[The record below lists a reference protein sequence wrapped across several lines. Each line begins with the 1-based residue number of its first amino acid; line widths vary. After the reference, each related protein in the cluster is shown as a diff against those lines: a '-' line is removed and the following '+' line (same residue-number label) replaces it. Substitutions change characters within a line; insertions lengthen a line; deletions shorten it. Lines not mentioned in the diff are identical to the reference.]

1 MSPRAASRLRGAHC
15 YVCGFLSA
23 YFQLV
28 DLCNFGSLR
37 CTTMEDALRNSM
49 FSLKSGRAG
58 LGGRKMV
65 RPPICVSP
73 HRACISVL
81 LVLASA
87 GLARAGPAKA
97 PAEPPETI
105 VAIGDVHGDLANF
118 EAILQETDLMNARHQ
133 WTGRGIVLVQTG
145 DVVDRGPSSRQC
157 LDLLMALERQAD
169 RQQGKVIA
177 LLGNHEV
184 MAMTGDLRYVSAE
197 DYQGF
202 STDKSEKVRER
213 AYQDYLDFMSSQSDR
228 VRAESAAEAKS
239 RESWMMEHPLGYF
252 ERRDAFGPQGVYG
265 RWLREHNAVV
275 QLKDGVF
282 VHGGL
287 SPNISFRDI
296 SELNQQIRSDIASFD
311 ALWQSLSKKKIIWR
325 YMTISEAILQAE
337 SEWAAIQAQPQVD
350 AELKE
355 ELRKFL
361 TVPKLFINSPDSPL
375 WYRGLAL
382 ESGQMPA
389 SSDVEAMLA
398 RLKIGYLVIAH
409 TPTPDG
415 RIHPRFGNHVFLIDT
430 GMLRAVFGGR
440 ASALEINDGRFT
452 AYYVNEKSQALPAP
466 AKVANSSLVPNEVLS
481 GPQP

>member
-1 MSPRAASRLRGAHC
+1 VKSHLIR
-15 YVCGFLSA
+15 
-23 YFQLV
+23 
-28 DLCNFGSLR
+28 SL
-37 CTTMEDALRNSM
+37 AIYL
-49 FSLKSGRAG
+49 
-58 LGGRKMV
+58 
-65 RPPICVSP
+65 
-73 HRACISVL
+73 VL
-81 LVLASA
+81 LLPVTLVATA
-87 GLARAGPAKA
+87 A
-97 PAEPPETI
+97 PDQRV
-105 VAIGDVHGDLANF
+105 VAIGDIHGDLANL
-118 EAILQETDLMNARHQ
+118 EAILQTTGVMSPGHQ
-133 WTGRGIVLVQTG
+133 WIGHGVVLVQTG
-145 DVVDRGPSSRQC
+145 DVVDRGPGSRQC
-157 LDLLMALERQAD
+157 LDLLMTLERQAD

-202 STDKSEKVRER
+202 RTDKSEKVRER

-228 VRAESAAEAKS
+228 VRAESAADAKS

-275 QLKDGVF
+275 QLKDGAF

-325 YMTISEAILQAE
+325 YMTISEAILQAG
-337 SEWAAIQAQPQVD
+337 SEWAAIQEQAQVD

-361 TVPKLFINSPDSPL
+361 TFPKLFINSPDSPL
-375 WYRGLAL
+375 WYRGLAQ

-430 GMLRAVFGGR
+430 GMLKSVFGGR

-452 AYYVNEKSQALPAP
+452 AYYVNEKSQALPVP

-481 GPQP
+481 GQQP